1 MTLVHQVVCG
11 LLIHDGRV
19 LLGHRS
25 PQKRWYPNVWDFPGG
40 HIEPGE
46 TAHEALRRELREEL
60 GITVTRGERW
70 REITLPSV
78 RAQLWRVHAWEG
90 EVCNLAP
97 EEHDDLRWF
106 TLSETQD
113 LMLADDFYP
122 ELLRELLRGDS

>member
-1 MTLVHQVVCG
+1 MNPVHHVVCG

-46 TAHEALRRELREEL
+46 AAHEALRRELREEL
-60 GITVTRGERW
+60 GITVTRAERW

-78 RAQLWRVHAWEG
+78 RVSL
-90 EVCNLAP
+90 
-97 EEHDDLRWF
+97 
-106 TLSETQD
+106 
-113 LMLADDFYP
+113 
-122 ELLRELLRGDS
+122 